1 MKTTYSGKSVIKAGE
16 TLIDESVKKGS
27 PEFEAAIDVL
37 TYWRLIHEAPLANA
51 QHIVEVEA
59 LKVDKNAFTAKRLKR
74 YESIVNKLKRFE
86 DMKLKN
92 MQDIGGCRVVVSSL
106 KKLTQLIR
114 ALKRRP
120 EFKNSKGAVRH
131 KDYIESPKEDGYR
144 SYHLIGRFKDINNGD
159 RNIEVQLRTRLQHD
173 WATALEIVDIF
184 TKQKLKSNQGDKKW
198 SEFFKAVSEQFAI
211 MENTSNFNVDKRPT
225 WNAYLNNILSSPEAL
240 KSCRTAQKLIK
251 DIGVVGKF
259 DAFTHSLKFADG
271 ELEKVQNERDGFILI
286 MVDLAKSRIQLNFFD
301 QYNIENAVQSY
312 SECEKQSAGKKDF
325 VAALVSTTAVNGIK
339 AAYPNYF
346 ADSTEFLKHLLLISS
361 APIKTDRPTALGK
374 LGDVLAEAVVRI
386 IKTLPKMPGRL

>member
-1 MKTTYSGKSVIKAGE
+1 MKKTFSGNAVIRAGE
-16 TLIDESVKKGS
+16 ALIDESIKKGS

-37 TYWRLIHEAPLANA
+37 SYWRLKHEVPLANA
-51 QHIVEVEA
+51 QQIVEVEA
-59 LKVDKNAFTAKRLKR
+59 LKVDKTAFTAKRLKR
-74 YESIVNKLKRFE
+74 YESIVSKLKRFD

-106 KKLTQLIR
+106 KKLRLLIR

-131 KDYIESPKEDGYR
+131 KDYIECPKEDGYR
-144 SYHLIGRFKDINNGD
+144 SYHLIGRFKDINNED

-211 MENTSNFNVDKRPT
+211 METTASFNVDRRISWP
-225 WNAYLNNILSSPEAL
+225 AYLDSVLSNPDAL
-240 KSCRTAQKLIK
+240 KSCRTAQRHIK
-251 DIGVVGKF
+251 EMGVVGKF
-259 DAFTHSLKFADG
+259 NAFTHSLKFADG
-271 ELEKVQNERDGFILI
+271 ELEKIQKEREGFILI
-286 MVDLAKSRIQLNFFD
+286 MVDLAKSMIQLEFFD
-301 QYNIENAVQSY
+301 KNNIENAVQSY
-312 SECEKQSAGKKDF
+312 SEREKDSAGRKDF
-325 VAALVSTTAVNGIK
+325 VAALVSTTAVDGIK

-346 ADSTEFLKHLLLISS
+346 ADSTEFLKHLVLISN
-361 APIKTDRPTALGK
+361 APIKKEWPPILNK
-374 LGDVLAEAVVRI
+374 LGDMLAVAFVRVI
-386 IKTLPKMPGRL
+386 NALPKMPGKM

>member
-1 MKTTYSGKSVIKAGE
+1 MIKTYSGKSVIKAGE
-16 TLIDESVKKGS
+16 TLIDERVKKGS

-37 TYWRLIHEAPLANA
+37 TYWRLMHEAPLANA
-51 QHIVEVEA
+51 QQIVEVEA
-59 LKVDKNAFTAKRLKR
+59 SRVDRTAFTAKRLKR
-74 YESIVNKLKRFE
+74 YESIVSKLKRFD

-106 KKLTQLIR
+106 KKLRQLIR

-144 SYHLIGRFKDINNGD
+144 SYHLIGRFKDVNNED

-198 SEFFKAVSEQFAI
+198 SEFFKSVSEQFAI
-211 MENTSNFNVDKRPT
+211 MENTANFNVDSSPA
-225 WNAYLNNILSSPEAL
+225 WHAYLSNVLSNPEAS
-240 KSCRTAQKLIK
+240 KSCRTAQRLIK
-251 DIGVVGKF
+251 DIGVLGKF
-259 DAFTHSLKFADG
+259 NAFTQSLKVADG
-271 ELEKVQNERDGFILI
+271 ELEKIQKERDGFILI
-286 MVDLAKSRIQLNFFD
+286 MVDLAKSRIQLEFFD
-301 QYNIENAVQSY
+301 QKSIENAVQSY
-312 SECEKQSAGKKDF
+312 SECEKQSAGRKDF
-325 VAALVSTTAVNGIK
+325 VAALVSTTAVDGIK

-346 ADSTEFLKHLLLISS
+346 ADSTEFLKHLLLISA
-361 APIKTDRPTALGK
+361 APIEKERPAVLDK
-374 LGDVLAEAVVRI
+374 LGDILAEAIVRI
-386 IKTLPKMPGRL
+386 INALPKMPGRM